1 MKTRSIFFGILSI
14 IFFNTQALAFDR
26 AVEEQAVTALLDGF
40 HDAADKGD
48 KKRYLGYLTADAVF
62 MGTDSRERWP
72 YPAFEKY
79 VGERFRDGK
88 GWSYRSIEKHI
99 NFAPDGRTGWFDE
112 ITRSEKW
119 GDFRGTGVVMKQGDG
134 WKIAHYS
141 LTFLVPNEVWEKVS
155 DLARP
160 GASPQK

>member
-1 MKTRSIFFGILSI
+1 MKYLLVLTGLL
-14 IFFNTQALAFDR
+14 ALLCTPAQAFDR
-26 AVEEQAVTALLDGF
+26 VAEERAVAALIDGF
-40 HDAADKGD
+40 HNAADKGA
-48 KKRYLGYLTADAVF
+48 KERYLDYLTGEAVF

-72 YPAFEKY
+72 YPEFEKY
-79 VGERFRDGK
+79 VGDRFRDGK

-99 NFAPDGRTGWFDE
+99 SFAPDGRTGWFDE

-119 GDFRGTGVVMKQGDG
+119 GDFRGTGVVLKLGDD

-155 DLARP
+155 EVVKSAAQPDQ
-160 GASPQK
+160 GH

>member
-1 MKTRSIFFGILSI
+1 MNVRTITLGVISVFFLAS
-14 IFFNTQALAFDR
+14 QALAFDR
-26 AVEEQAVTALLDGF
+26 AAEERAVAALLDGF

-48 KKRYLGYLTADAVF
+48 KERYLGSMTRDSVF

-72 YPAFEKY
+72 YPEFEKY

-88 GWSYRSIEKHI
+88 GWSYRSVEKHI
-99 NFAPDGRTGWFDE
+99 DFSPDGRTGWFDE

-119 GDFRGTGVVMKQGDG
+119 GDFRGTGVVVKEDDA

-141 LTFLVPNEVWEKVS
+141 LTFLVPNQVWEQVS
-155 DLARP
+155 EIVQSATD
-160 GASPQK
+160 GN